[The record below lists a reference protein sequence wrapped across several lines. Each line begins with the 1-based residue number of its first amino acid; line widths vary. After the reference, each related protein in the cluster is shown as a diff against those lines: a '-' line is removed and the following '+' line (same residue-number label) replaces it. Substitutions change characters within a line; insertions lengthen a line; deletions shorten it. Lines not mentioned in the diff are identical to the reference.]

1 MICELC
7 KIKEAD
13 EHIENVSGTLDICFD
28 CLFELQTGLGYY
40 IAGNEVVKE
49 EFDERTQTS

>member
-7 KIKEAD
+7 KYKEI
-13 EHIENVSGTLDICFD
+13 ETHIENASGTLDICFD
-28 CLFELQTGLGYY
+28 CLFQLQTGLGYY

-49 EFDERTQTS
+49 EYENRTKDS

>member
-1 MICELC
+1 MKCELC
-7 KIKEAD
+7 KIKEA
-13 EHIENVSGTLDICFD
+13 EQHIENASGTLDICFD

-49 EFDERTQTS
+49 DYENRTQTS